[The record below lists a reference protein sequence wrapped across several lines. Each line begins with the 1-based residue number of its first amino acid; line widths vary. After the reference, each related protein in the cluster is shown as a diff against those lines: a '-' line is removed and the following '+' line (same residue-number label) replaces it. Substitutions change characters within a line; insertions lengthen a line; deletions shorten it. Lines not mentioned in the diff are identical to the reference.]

1 MCNKFSFYYFILP
14 ALFLAFSACNTD
26 TQNTAMNPDK
36 DSVAQS
42 NVFAADSF
50 AFYENVLKSDSLN
63 TELHFALAI
72 NYYTE
77 KQFEKAIEH
86 LLIVCRIDHKNTEAL
101 ITLGNIYYDAEQN
114 DKAIETYEKLL
125 QLDDKNVNVR
135 CDLATSYLNNK
146 DIQKSFRLLTE
157 NIKIAPNHAQSHHN
171 LSVVYSQMGKT
182 KEAEAEMKIF
192 NKLSV
197 LK

>member
-1 MCNKFSFYYFILP
+1 MYNKFSFYFFLP
-14 ALFLAFSACNTD
+14 ALFLAFSACKTDMRNTSVN
-26 TQNTAMNPDK
+26 QDK
-36 DSVAQS
+36 DSAAQS

-50 AFYENVLKSDSLN
+50 AFYENILMSDSLN
-63 TELHFALAI
+63 TELHYALAI
-72 NYYTE
+72 NYYSE

-86 LLIVCRIDHKNTEAL
+86 LLFVCRVDHKNTEAM

-114 DKAIETYEKLL
+114 DKAIETYEKILL
-125 QLDDKNVNVR
+125 LDNKNVNVR

-146 DIQKSFRLLTE
+146 EIQKSFRLLTE
-157 NIKIAPNHAQSHHN
+157 NIEMSPDHAQSHHN

-192 NKLSV
+192 NKLSAI
-197 LK
+197 K